1 MSTNLQD
8 ITLQSADGVLVA
20 TNDAG
25 HLVYPMLHLNRQ
37 PTPDDARGW
46 DRVLVFVDGDGSLRV
61 HPAAIELN
69 EENNYFQSLY
79 IEAEGKWSISGVI
92 AEYIQLDSSSGQL
105 EGVGNARI
113 DITKAVSLTT
123 RGEYSCFFIVSL
135 DNVDGTEIRVPVYI
149 VLNVPL
155 RVNNRGNGETLTINL
170 NNANDYTQLLSIIRD
185 REWTLE
191 NVNTNII
198 NVSPMSGNGSDLPD
212 FTSTLTV
219 TKSPSLTTTT
229 ATTTFQIVSLYQR
242 VNVTVNI
249 TVTVTLG
256 FVDPRPG
263 EAGATG
269 NNPIYLYF

>member
-25 HLVYPMLHLNRQ
+25 HLIYPMLHLNRQ

-61 HPAAIELN
+61 SPAAINLN

-79 IEAEGKWSISGVI
+79 IEAEGKWTISSVV
-92 AEYIQLDSSSGQL
+92 AEFIQLESSSGQL

-113 DITKAVSLTT
+113 DITKAASLTT
-123 RGEYSCFFIVSL
+123 RGEYSCFFMVSL

-149 VLNVPL
+149 TLNVTM
-155 RVNNRGNGETLTINL
+155 RVNGRGNGETLTINL
-170 NNANDYTQLLSIIRD
+170 NNANDYTQLLTIIRD

-229 ATTTFQIVSLYQR
+229 ATTTFQIVSLFQR

-263 EAGATG
+263 EEGVTGAS
-269 NNPIYLYF
+269 NLYLYL